1 MRQEFAAKI
10 SCVRGSLHPASRR
23 FRLPLLTLACTLAIA
38 CSQDKPPA
46 TLPSNVAPGVI
57 LVDII
62 AGGLPENYWQYQV
75 QPSAGTVQLVKTEQF
90 QDYRLTDIPT
100 TFQKPTGAIE
110 TCERNPQAP
119 SPDGRYL
126 AFCSHSGSLQF
137 DLIDRQSNQ
146 TLFHWKADKGIH
158 GFAWAPDS
166 TSVAIVTT
174 AGHIG
179 FRPRELLALVS
190 GHPVPHDTVFLEIV
204 DVKSGARTEYTVR
217 QDVISAF
224 PRILSWQS
232 SR

>member
-1 MRQEFAAKI
+1 MR
-10 SCVRGSLHPASRR
+10 VPLHSPSRR
-23 FRLPLLTLACTLAIA
+23 FPLLLLTLCCAIA
-38 CSQDKPPA
+38 VACSHDKPPA
-46 TLPSNVAPGVI
+46 ALPSNAPGVI
-57 LVDII
+57 LIDII

-100 TFQKPTGAIE
+100 TYQKPTGAIE

-126 AFCSHSGSLQF
+126 ASCSHSGSLQF

-158 GFAWAPDS
+158 GFAWAPNS
-166 TSVAIVTT
+166 NAVAIVTT
-174 AGHIG
+174 SSHVGLSA
-179 FRPRELLALVS
+179 RELLSLIS

-204 DVKSGARTEYTVR
+204 DVKSGAKTEYVVR

-224 PRILSWQS
+224 PRILSWES